1 MMINNPA
8 MKRFL
13 LHSAAAAAL
22 TASLAAC
29 GGGGG
34 SDGGTTVT
42 PPPAPPTPVRLED
55 QFGAQFG
62 AMFRAA
68 ANTDPRDP
76 APGDLIPISFTTDP
90 VNIT

>member
-1 MMINNPA
+1 MIGNLS
-8 MKRFL
+8 MKQFL
-13 LHSAAAAAL
+13 LRSAAAAAL

-42 PPPAPPTPVRLED
+42 PPAPPTAVKLED

-62 AMFRAA
+62 ATFRMA

-90 VNIT
+90 VNIP

>member
-1 MMINNPA
+1 MTGDFT
-8 MKRFL
+8 MKSFL

-22 TASLAAC
+22 LASLAAC

-34 SDGGTTVT
+34 SDGDTTVT
-42 PPPAPPTPVRLED
+42 PPAPPTPVRLED

-62 AMFRAA
+62 ATFRTAP
-68 ANTDPRDP
+68 NSDPRDP

-90 VNIT
+90 VNLP